1 MQQTYNITVNN
12 KQDAP
17 VNLTIIANS
26 WDQRTVQLVDT
37 IEIALPL
44 NPTGYNGI
52 YVVTS
57 TGAERWWLV
66 DDHDI
71 DITLH
76 ANNELDFDDNNHG
89 LPGFSL
95 VTILVGVCIAA
106 LFAIR
111 KTIKI

>member
-44 NPTGYNGI
+44 NPTGYNDI